1 MGPAGLTC
9 HDRPMTSS
17 RFPILFTGGMQAM
30 GAIGIRPHN
39 SYVEVDPER
48 VQVRMGWSFRATL
61 PRSSVRSVEPDHDR
75 VAAWGVHG
83 WRGRWLVNGS
93 SENVVRV
100 SFDPPGRGFVLG
112 FPVRLAQLRVSV
124 IDPGGLIEAL
134 APR

>member
-93 SENVVRV
+93 
-100 SFDPPGRGFVLG
+100 
-112 FPVRLAQLRVSV
+112 
-124 IDPGGLIEAL
+124 
-134 APR
+134 